1 MVEQDNP
8 RISHALLELASRCEQ
23 NGRVHQAAELYFNL
37 LRQHP
42 ATHEAKVAA
51 EKVLGM
57 AQRLEAGGKPRLA
70 LSLYMK
76 LAASFAPRDKHSGAS
91 PEDAGMGE
99 ATLRLGS
106 HGTARAFGRDGKIPF
121 VDLTRPAKVKR
132 NFERLG
138 WVQRSDAEVLQAVS
152 RLRKLER

>member
-1 MVEQDNP
+1 VVEQDNP

-37 LRQHP
+37 LRQYP
-42 ATHEAKVAA
+42 ATDEAKVAA

-57 AQRLEAGGKPRLA
+57 AHRLEAGGKPRFA

-76 LAASFAPRDKHSGAS
+76 LAATFPPTDKHSGA
-91 PEDAGMGE
+91 PPADAQMGE
-99 ATLRLGS
+99 AALPQEGEV
-106 HGTARAFGRDGKIPF
+106 PF
-121 VDLTRPAKVKR
+121 VDLARPGRVKQ

>member
-1 MVEQDNP
+1 MKQDNP
-8 RISHALLELASRCEQ
+8 RILPALLELASRCEQ
-23 NGRVHQAAELYFNL
+23 NGQVRRAAELYFNL
-37 LRQHP
+37 LRQYP
-42 ATHEAKVAA
+42 ATDEAEVAA

-57 AQRLEAGGKPRLA
+57 AHRLEAGGKPRFA

-76 LAASFAPRDKHSGAS
+76 LAATFPPADKHSGA
-91 PEDAGMGE
+91 PPADAQMGE
-99 ATLRLGS
+99 AALPQGS
-106 HGTARAFGRDGKIPF
+106 HSTARASGREGEVPF
-121 VDLTRPAKVKR
+121 VDLARPGRVKQ